1 MTFIAGAHACIGYR
15 FSVIECVYLIITP
28 LARKSVQKGAPGRC
42 PSNQLLVQDQSSLVH
57 AVAHIRVRIGYRAS
71 RYHSQD
77 WDRGSSFYR
86 VKSFRGAS
94 VAAVDST
101 SEYGLIAGDNDVRA

>member
-1 MTFIAGAHACIGYR
+1 
-15 FSVIECVYLIITP
+15 
-28 LARKSVQKGAPGRC
+28 
-42 PSNQLLVQDQSSLVH
+42 VQDQSSLIH

-71 RYHSQD
+71 GYYSQD
-77 WDRGSSFYR
+77 WDRGSSFNR

-101 SEYGLIAGDNDVRA
+101 SEYGLIAGDNDVRALLSMISVMICLEIQDPI